1 MAKKAVADA
10 AKAKAAKQKKM
21 IIGLAVVFLLAAAY
35 AYNTM
40 SGMGGTPASKPQA
53 ATTTAST
60 STTPAPSTPAPVVA
74 APVSTPDPSAS
85 GSTSDPTAGTAIA
98 GGTQLIA
105 AVKPSADTGQLQSFS
120 RFASKDPFDSLG
132 PQSSSSSSSG
142 SSSSG
147 GSSGS
152 SGSGSSGGKGSKGGT
167 TPATPPTPPAPPP
180 TSAVLSVNGVEE
192 SVATGADF
200 PASSATPYF
209 QLVSLTATTAQV
221 AIAGGS
227 YATGQATLTLSVN
240 KPTTLVNTAD
250 GTRYTL
256 VLFPQ
261 GTQAPSGAASS
272 SSGSSGS
279 SSSSTPTSTTPVSTP
294 TTTTTPGP

>member
-21 IIGLAVVFLLAAAY
+21 LIGLAVLFVLAAAY

-40 SGMGGTPASKPQA
+40 SGMGGSPASKPQA

-60 STTPAPSTPAPVVA
+60 STTPAPSTPVAA

-152 SGSGSSGGKGSKGGT
+152 NGSGSSGKSGSKGGT

-227 YATGQATLTLSVN
+227 YATGQATLTLTVN

-272 SSGSSGS
+272 SGGSSSGS
-279 SSSSTPTSTTPVSTP
+279 ASTPTSTTPVSTP
-294 TTTTTPGP
+294 ATPTTTTSGP